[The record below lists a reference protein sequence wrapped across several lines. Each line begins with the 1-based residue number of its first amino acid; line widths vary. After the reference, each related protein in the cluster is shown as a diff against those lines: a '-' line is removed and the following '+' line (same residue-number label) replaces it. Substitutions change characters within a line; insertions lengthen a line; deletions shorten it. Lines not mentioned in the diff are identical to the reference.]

1 MLRKWNLLATII
13 VAVSAITILS
23 ISAEE
28 PGPPSIPQPEPAPV
42 PKQIPK
48 PDPIAESE
56 VDKLKKQITDL
67 NFEINEL
74 KKKIDE
80 LNEEIKNLNQ
90 IIIEQIKVIY
100 KWIISR

>member
-1 MLRKWNLLATII
+1 MLRKWNLFATII
-13 VAVSAITILS
+13 VAVSVITILS

-28 PGPPSIPQPEPAPV
+28 PEPPSIPEPEPA

-56 VDKLKKQITDL
+56 VDKLKKQIADL
-67 NFEINEL
+67 NLEIKEL
-74 KKKIDE
+74 KMKIDE

-100 KWIISR
+100 KWVISR

>member
-1 MLRKWNLLATII
+1 MLRKWNLLATMII
-13 VAVSAITILS
+13 AGSVITILS

-28 PGPPSIPQPEPAPV
+28 PGPPSIPQPEPAPA

-48 PDPIAESE
+48 PTPIAESE
-56 VDKLKKQITDL
+56 VDKLKKQIADL
-67 NFEINEL
+67 NFEIKEL
-74 KKKIDE
+74 KMKIDE

-100 KWIISR
+100 KWVISR